1 MKRLAHIFICMVALT
16 TAALA
21 DAPIVPLPAARA
33 ATPGI
38 VYVAALRNGF
48 SMRFDHLQF
57 VEGTSRLY
65 TTVDERNYI
74 DVPTAEITSL
84 SQEPLPPPPVAAVPH
99 AAAVDLKSVVATA
112 SDKHLIDA
120 DLIDSVI
127 RAESGFNPRAVS
139 PKGARG
145 LMQLMPGTAAK
156 LGVQD
161 SFDAQ
166 SNVDGGTRYLREL
179 LARYNGD
186 LAKAL
191 AAYNAGPQRVEQY
204 NGVPPYRETRAYV
217 SSVIRDFNRKK
228 VAARKSQATTQA
240 KSQAKKAAPPKSSP
254 AVSGPEVPMSA
265 HAAAKP
271 VVNPV
276 PGS

>member
-1 MKRLAHIFICMVALT
+1 LVALT
-16 TAALA
+16 AAALA
-21 DAPIVPLPAARA
+21 DVSTEALPAATA
-33 ATPGI
+33 AAPGM

-48 SMRFDHLQF
+48 SMRFDHRRM
-57 VEGTSRLY
+57 VEDTSRLY
-65 TTVDERNYI
+65 TTADENNYI
-74 DVPTAEITSL
+74 DVPTAEITAL
-84 SQEPLPPPPVAAVPH
+84 SQEQLPLPQVAAAPPST
-99 AAAVDLKSVVATA
+99 AVDMKSVVATA
-112 SDKHLIDA
+112 SDKHRIDA

-127 RAESGFNPRAVS
+127 RAESGFNLKAVS

-191 AAYNAGPQRVEQY
+191 AAYNAGPHRVEQY

-217 SSVIRDFNRKK
+217 ANVIRDFNSKK
-228 VAARKSQATTQA
+228 VAARKSQTKSQVKKTAPA
-240 KSQAKKAAPPKSSP
+240 KSATAPSGVEAPK
-254 AVSGPEVPMSA
+254 SA

-271 VVNPV
+271 AVNPV

>member
-1 MKRLAHIFICMVALT
+1 MKRLAYIFICMVALT
-16 TAALA
+16 AAVLA
-21 DAPIVPLPAARA
+21 DAPSAPLPAATA
-33 ATPGI
+33 ATPGM

-48 SMRFDHLQF
+48 SMRFDHRRI
-57 VEGTSRLY
+57 VEDTSRLY
-65 TTVDERNYI
+65 TTADENNYI

-84 SQEPLPPPPVAAVPH
+84 SQEQLPPPPAAAAPP
-99 AAAVDLKSVVATA
+99 AAAVDMKSVVATA
-112 SDKHLIDA
+112 SDKHLVDA

-127 RAESGFNPRAVS
+127 RAESGFNPKAVS

-217 SSVIRDFNRKK
+217 STVIRDFNRKK
-228 VAARKSQATTQA
+228 LVARKSQT
-240 KSQAKKAAPPKSSP
+240 KSQAKKA
-254 AVSGPEVPMSA
+254 VPRKSA
-265 HAAAKP
+265 HVAAKP
-271 VVNPV
+271 VVNSV

>member
-1 MKRLAHIFICMVALT
+1 MKRLAYIFVCMVALT
-16 TAALA
+16 AAALA
-21 DAPIVPLPAARA
+21 DVLTASLPAATA
-33 ATPGI
+33 ATPGM

-48 SMRFDHLQF
+48 SMRFDHRRI
-57 VEGTSRLY
+57 VEDTSRLY
-65 TTVDERNYI
+65 TTAGEDNYI
-74 DVPTAEITSL
+74 DVPTAEITAL
-84 SQEPLPPPPVAAVPH
+84 SQEQLPSPPAPAALP
-99 AAAVDLKSVVATA
+99 AAAVDMKSVVATA

-166 SNVDGGTRYLREL
+166 ANVDGGTRYLREL
-179 LARYNGD
+179 LARYNND

-191 AAYNAGPQRVEQY
+191 AAYNAGPHRVEQY
-204 NGVPPYRETRAYV
+204 HGVPPYRETRAYV
-217 SSVIRDFNRKK
+217 SNVIRDFNRKK
-228 VAARKSQATTQA
+228 VAARKSQT
-240 KSQAKKAAPPKSSP
+240 KSQAKKAVPPKS
-254 AVSGPEVPMSA
+254 AR
-265 HAAAKP
+265 AAAKP
-271 VVNPV
+271 AVNPV

>member
-1 MKRLAHIFICMVALT
+1 MKKLAQVLLSVAVLT
-16 TAALA
+16 AAALA
-21 DAPIVPLPAARA
+21 DAPNAPLPAATA
-33 ATPGI
+33 ATPGM
-38 VYVAALRNGF
+38 VYVATLHNGF
-48 SMRFDHLQF
+48 SMRFDHRRIMQD
-57 VEGTSRLY
+57 TSRLY
-65 TTVDERNYI
+65 TSADEDSYI
-74 DVPTAEITSL
+74 DVPTAEIVSL
-84 SQEPLPPPPVAAVPH
+84 AQEELLDPPPAPKIPAPVATPAVKDMKSAV
-99 AAAVDLKSVVATA
+99 AAA

-127 RAESGFNPRAVS
+127 RAESGFNPKAVS

-161 SFDAQ
+161 PFDAWA
-166 SNVDGGTRYLREL
+166 NVDGGTRYLREL
-179 LARYNGD
+179 LDLYNYD

-204 NGVPPYRETRAYV
+204 HGVPPYRETRAYV

-228 VAARKSQATTQA
+228 VAARKSQA
-240 KSQAKKAAPPKSSP
+240 KSQAKKPGPAKPAA
-254 AVSGPEVPMSA
+254 SGAEKAA
-265 HAAAKP
+265 HAAKP
-271 VVNPV
+271 AANPV

>member
-1 MKRLAHIFICMVALT
+1 MVALT
-16 TAALA
+16 AAALA
-21 DAPIVPLPAARA
+21 DAPAAPLPTATA
-33 ATPGI
+33 ATPGM
-38 VYVAALRNGF
+38 VYVATLHNGF
-48 SMRFDHLQF
+48 SMRFDHRRIM
-57 VEGTSRLY
+57 EDTSRLY
-65 TTVDERNYI
+65 TTASEGNYI
-74 DVPTAEITSL
+74 DIPTAEIASL
-84 SQEPLPPPPVAAVPH
+84 SQEPLPSPPPAAP
-99 AAAVDLKSVVATA
+99 AIPAPIATPAVKDVKSVVAAA

-161 SFDAQ
+161 PFDAQ
-166 SNVDGGTRYLREL
+166 ANVDGGTRYLREL
-179 LARYNGD
+179 LDLYNYD

-204 NGVPPYRETRAYV
+204 HGVPPYRETRAYV
-217 SSVIRDFNRKK
+217 SNIIRDFNRKK
-228 VAARKSQATTQA
+228 VAARQSQT
-240 KSQAKKAAPPKSSP
+240 KSQAKKAAPPKP
-254 AVSGPEVPMSA
+254 VPSGVERSA

-271 VVNPV
+271 AVNPV

>member
-1 MKRLAHIFICMVALT
+1 MFIGLVALT
-16 TAALA
+16 AAALA
-21 DAPIVPLPAARA
+21 EAPTAPLPAATA
-33 ATPGI
+33 ATPGM

-48 SMRFDHLQF
+48 SMRFDHRRM
-57 VEGTSRLY
+57 VADTSRLY
-65 TTVDERNYI
+65 TTADENNYI
-74 DVPTAEITSL
+74 DVPTAEIASL
-84 SQEPLPPPPVAAVPH
+84 SQEPLPPPPAAVAPPT
-99 AAAVDLKSVVATA
+99 AAVDMKSVVASA
-112 SDKHLIDA
+112 SDKHLVDA

-127 RAESGFNPRAVS
+127 RAESGFNPKAVS

-166 SNVDGGTRYLREL
+166 ANVDGGTRYLRQL
-179 LARYNGD
+179 LARYNND

-204 NGVPPYRETRAYV
+204 HGVPPYHETRAYV
-217 SSVIRDFNRKK
+217 ANVIRDFNRKK
-228 VAARKSQATTQA
+228 VAARKSQA
-240 KSQAKKAAPPKSSP
+240 KKPSQAKKSVRPKP
-254 AVSGPEVPMSA
+254 VPNLSGVEGQGSA

-271 VVNPV
+271 AANPV

>member
-1 MKRLAHIFICMVALT
+1 MMRLAHIFICMVALT
-16 TAALA
+16 AAALA
-21 DAPIVPLPAARA
+21 DSSTAPLPAATA
-33 ATPGI
+33 ATPGM

-48 SMRFDHLQF
+48 SMRFDHRRM
-57 VEGTSRLY
+57 VEDTSRLY
-65 TTVDERNYI
+65 TTADENNYI
-74 DVPTAEITSL
+74 DVPTAEINSL
-84 SQEPLPPPPVAAVPH
+84 SQESLPPPPVAAAPP
-99 AAAVDLKSVVATA
+99 AAAVDMKSVVATA

-127 RAESGFNPRAVS
+127 RAESGFNPKAVS

-166 SNVDGGTRYLREL
+166 SNVDGGTRYLRQL
-179 LARYNGD
+179 LARYNND

-191 AAYNAGPQRVEQY
+191 AAYNAGPHRVEQY
-204 NGVPPYRETRAYV
+204 HGVPPYRETRAYV
-217 SSVIRDFNRKK
+217 STVIRDFNRKK
-228 VAARKSQATTQA
+228 VAARKSP
-240 KSQAKKAAPPKSSP
+240 AKKSVRPKP
-254 AVSGPEVPMSA
+254 VPILSGVEEPKSA

-271 VVNPV
+271 AVNPV

>member
-1 MKRLAHIFICMVALT
+1 MKRLAYIFICVVALMAT
-16 TAALA
+16 ALA
-21 DAPIVPLPAARA
+21 ESPTTPLPAATA
-33 ATPGI
+33 ATPGM
-38 VYVAALRNGF
+38 VFVATLSNGF
-48 SMRFDHLQF
+48 SMRFDHRRMLD
-57 VEGTSRLY
+57 GASRLF
-65 TTVDERNYI
+65 TTADENNYI

-84 SQEPLPPPPVAAVPH
+84 SQEPLPPSPVTMAPQPVVVDVKTAV
-99 AAAVDLKSVVATA
+99 ASA

-161 SFDAQ
+161 SFDTQA
-166 SNVDGGTRYLREL
+166 NVDGGTLYLRQL

-186 LAKAL
+186 LARAL

-204 NGVPPYRETRAYV
+204 HGVPPYRETRAYV

-228 VAARKSQATTQA
+228 EAARN
-240 KSQAKKAAPPKSSP
+240 SQAKKAAPAKKAVPAKPAP
-254 AVSGPEVPMSA
+254 AVSGVEGQKSA

-271 VVNPV
+271 AANPV

>member
-1 MKRLAHIFICMVALT
+1 MKRLAYVFICMVALT
-16 TAALA
+16 AAALA
-21 DAPIVPLPAARA
+21 DAPTALLPAATA
-33 ATPGI
+33 ATPGM

-48 SMRFDHLQF
+48 SMRFDHRRI
-57 VEGTSRLY
+57 VEDTSRLY
-65 TTVDERNYI
+65 TTAGEDNYI
-74 DVPTAEITSL
+74 DVPTAEIASL
-84 SQEPLPPPPVAAVPH
+84 SQEQLPPPPAAAAPP
-99 AAAVDLKSVVATA
+99 AAAVDMKSVVATA
-112 SDKHLIDA
+112 SDKHMIDA

-127 RAESGFNPRAVS
+127 RAESGFNPKAVS

-166 SNVDGGTRYLREL
+166 SNVDGGTRFLRQL
-179 LARYNGD
+179 LGLYNND

-204 NGVPPYRETRAYV
+204 HGVPPYRETRAYV
-217 SSVIRDFNRKK
+217 STVIRDFNRKK
-228 VAARKSQATTQA
+228 LVARKSQAK
-240 KSQAKKAAPPKSSP
+240 KSVRPKP
-254 AVSGPEVPMSA
+254 VPSGAEKSA
-265 HAAAKP
+265 RAAKP
-271 VVNPV
+271 AVNPV

>member
-1 MKRLAHIFICMVALT
+1 MKRLAHIIICMVGLT
-16 TAALA
+16 AAALA
-21 DAPIVPLPAARA
+21 DAPAAPLPAATA
-33 ATPGI
+33 ATPGM
-38 VYVAALRNGF
+38 VYVAEMRNGF
-48 SMRFDHLQF
+48 SMRFDHRRM
-57 VEGTSRLY
+57 VEDTSRLY
-65 TTVDERNYI
+65 TTADENNYI
-74 DVPTAEITSL
+74 DVPTAEIISL
-84 SQEPLPPPPVAAVPH
+84 SQEQLPPPPAAAAPPG
-99 AAAVDLKSVVATA
+99 AAVDMKSVVATA
-112 SDKHLIDA
+112 SDKHLVDA

-127 RAESGFNPRAVS
+127 RAESGFNPKAVS

-166 SNVDGGTRYLREL
+166 ANVDGGTRYLREL

-204 NGVPPYRETRAYV
+204 NGVPPYRENRAYV
-217 SSVIRDFNRKK
+217 SNVIRDFNRKK
-228 VAARKSQATTQA
+228 VAARKSQAT
-240 KSQAKKAAPPKSSP
+240 KSSQAKKSVRPKTVP
-254 AVSGPEVPMSA
+254 TLSGVEGQKSA